1 MGGASPSP
9 ESASIVA
16 RGLALRTPHPRRW
29 WPARGASLGY
39 LEPDPWGPHGASGAG
54 PTRAAEL
61 TCSVAGRLSER
72 RRRSLA
78 RAIEDLGLDRVAR
91 LPPASL
97 AAECGLTR
105 SQARR
110 LAAMFELGREVERA
124 GADGGVHVRRP
135 ADAIRLLAPELRGQE
150 VECFRVL
157 VLDVRRRVIG
167 NEEVSRG
174 TLDAALVHPRE
185 VFRPALRL
193 GGASLLLAH
202 NHPSGDPEPSPQD
215 WSVSLR
221 LVRAGRL
228 LGVPVTDHLILAGC
242 RWVSMGS
249 RDRWPRGAEV
259 GAARAPQNGP

>member
-1 MGGASPSP
+1 MDLWPLHADIEESILGQTGRECRGHHRSSWAAS
-9 ESASIVA
+9 
-16 RGLALRTPHPRRW
+16 
-29 WPARGASLGY
+29 
-39 LEPDPWGPHGASGAG
+39 
-54 PTRAAEL
+54 TRAAHL
-61 TCSVAGRLSER
+61 TGRAAGRLTER
-72 RRRSLA
+72 RQRTLA
-78 RAIEDLGLDRVAR
+78 LAITDLGLARVAR
-91 LPPASL
+91 LGPASL

-105 SQARR
+105 SQAQR

-124 GADGGVHVRRP
+124 GADGGARVRRP
-135 ADAIRLLAPELRGQE
+135 ADAVRLLAPELRGLE
-150 VECFRVL
+150 VESFRVL

-221 LVRAGRL
+221 LIRAGRL

-249 RDRWPRGAEV
+249 RDRWPRAEEV
-259 GAARAPQNGP
+259 GGSGPGGAGS